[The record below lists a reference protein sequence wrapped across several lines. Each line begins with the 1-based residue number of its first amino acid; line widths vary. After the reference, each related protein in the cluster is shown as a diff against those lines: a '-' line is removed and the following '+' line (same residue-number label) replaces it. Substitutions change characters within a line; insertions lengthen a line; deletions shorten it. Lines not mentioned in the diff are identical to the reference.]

1 MILDEIKTLLKQND
15 NFYIT
20 SHINPDG
27 DAVGSC
33 FGLGLALQKL
43 GKNVQVILDPFQS
56 RFDIIPGGGLLS
68 KKAFSG
74 DIFLI
79 CLDCADIS
87 RLIPHCQKLTK
98 SMASVVNIDHHYT
111 NTNFGNLNYVD
122 GNASS
127 TCELVYRLLDNFV
140 KLDKDIAS
148 ALYAGM
154 VSDTGGF
161 RFNSTSSNTLMAAGK
176 LVSCG
181 IDFTA
186 IYTELMLMRSY
197 TEIKILAKVLEST
210 QLSADGKIMHVCVD
224 QNMIKS
230 IPNALSRDVEGIVEM
245 MLNTRGV
252 EISVLLYE
260 KENGEIKISFRSRN
274 TNVGE
279 VAKKFGGGG
288 HHLAAGANAKGN
300 IYEIR
305 EQVLSL
311 L

>member
-1 MILDEIKTLLKQND
+1 MILDEIRTLLNKND

-27 DAVGSC
+27 DAIGAC
-33 FGLGLALQKL
+33 FGLGMALQKI
-43 GKNVQVILDPFQS
+43 GKNVQVLLEPFQS
-56 RFDIIPGGGLLS
+56 RFDIIPGKGLLS
-68 KKAFSG
+68 EKAFLG
-74 DIFLI
+74 DVFLI
-79 CLDCADIS
+79 CLDCADIG
-87 RLIPHCQKLTK
+87 RLMPDCQNLAE
-98 SMASVVNIDHHYT
+98 SSPYVINIDHHYT
-111 NTNFGNLNYVD
+111 NTNFADLNYVD

-127 TCELVYRLLDNFV
+127 ACQLVYRLLDGYVEF
-140 KLDKDIAS
+140 DKDIAS

-161 RFNSTSSNTLMAAGK
+161 RFDYTSPETLHAAGK
-176 LVSCG
+176 LMSFGV
-181 IDFTA
+181 DFTA

-197 TEIKILAKVLEST
+197 AEVKLLAKALENA
-210 QLSADGKIMHVCVD
+210 QLSGNILHTCVD
-224 QNMIKS
+224 QDMIKS
-230 IPNALSRDVEGIVEM
+230 VPNALSRDVEGIAELL
-245 MLNTRGV
+245 LNTRGV

-260 KENGEIKISFRSRN
+260 KEDGDIKISLRSRN
-274 TNVGE
+274 ANVGE

-300 IYEIR
+300 IYQIR

>member
-1 MILDEIKTLLKQND
+1 MIPEIRKLLMQHD

-27 DAVGSC
+27 DAIGSC
-33 FGLGLALQKL
+33 FGLGLALQKI
-43 GKNVQVILDPFQS
+43 GKNVQVLLEPFQS
-56 RFDIIPGGGLLS
+56 RFDIIPGKGLLS

-74 DIFLI
+74 GVLI
-79 CLDCADIS
+79 LLDCSNADRIS
-87 RLIPHCQKLTK
+87 PQHQILTE
-98 SMASVVNIDHHYT
+98 SLPSINIDHHYT
-111 NTNFGNLNYVD
+111 NTNFAKVNYVD

-127 TCELVYRLLDNFV
+127 ACELVYRLLDGFID
-140 KLDKDIAS
+140 LDSDIAA
-148 ALYAGM
+148 ALYSGM

-161 RFNSTSSNTLMAAGK
+161 RFSSTSPKTLQAASH
-176 LVSCG
+176 LTSYG
-181 IDFTA
+181 IDFTT
-186 IYTELMLMRSY
+186 IYTELMLIRSFA
-197 TEIKILAKVLEST
+197 EIKLLAKVLEN
-210 QLSADGKIMHVCVD
+210 AEVKGNVMHVCVD
-224 QNMIKS
+224 KEMIKS
-230 IPNALSRDVEGIVEM
+230 VPNALSRDVEGIVEM
-245 MLNTRGV
+245 MLNTRDI

-260 KENGEIKISFRSRN
+260 KENGEIKISLRSRS